1 MFVVLLCRGLAWL
14 SCWLESHTPAAHL
27 IISSTHTLLSAGLFR
42 LFGVVHGLSD
52 SSVSCDSGLLCQ
64 CVCYLANIQVPA
76 SRTSALCLHS
86 TVDPWCY
93 SLQSLAL
100 YLSRCQCES
109 PPQHWATCCTTCLS
123 SSLSHFCCLPLL
135 KINSSNHLPV
145 WVSTF

>member
-1 MFVVLLCRGLAWL
+1 MSVVCVFVVLLCRGLAWL

-76 SRTSALCLHS
+76 SPHLCTLPTLH
-86 TVDPWCY
+86 CG
-93 SLQSLAL
+93 SLVLL
-100 YLSRCQCES
+100 
-109 PPQHWATCCTTCLS
+109 PPEPS
-123 SSLSHFCCLPLL
+123 SIPQPM
-135 KINSSNHLPV
+135 PV
-145 WVSTF
+145 WVAATTLSHLLYHLPELQPEPLLLPPSIENKFL